1 MLNEVN
7 INYRI
12 LDCRVLLWNKFRTR
26 TLVFVNWSR
35 RSRITLA
42 DNLFNEIYNKTKP
55 TTRSVRRQSKWFRTW
70 ATQCCLNC
78 SRRTLRRSAENV
90 YHIGVKA
97 SSVAHADI
105 SWKKLWPIEVSLII
119 RWTFFQSQNTSSRR
133 RDFMVTDMGK
143 LQKKNI
149 ILSTTW
155 KRDVSRRMSKGS
167 TIVPHI
173 IIFSSQ
179 TKLDLSRKVW
189 THHWEIFLTSTKRCL
204 HQAVYTKNLEND
216 HSGPCHIGSTRNG
229 THHRVLLPICGNGLD
244 PGGFPRNSKKVDE
257 RGCTQML
264 MMERDS
270 LFFYRFLGC
279 TSDELLKDNTSK
291 DPFSQC
297 EQLQGIHTSAKSIY
311 ENIDDDGNDGTN
323 TQSNK
328 HNNMLNVD
336 ATLACEHARVHQ
348 LKTRECFLFVCSV
361 VSLLCCYCF
370 LCQWMIPCAH
380 IVDQVSLGTQVC
392 ALFISSSSPC
402 FSCTCWV
409 SCLYLFLHL
418 LWGE

>member
-167 TIVPHI
+167 TIVSHI

-179 TKLDLSRKVW
+179 TKLDLSPK
-189 THHWEIFLTSTKRCL
+189 
-204 HQAVYTKNLEND
+204 
-216 HSGPCHIGSTRNG
+216 
-229 THHRVLLPICGNGLD
+229 GLD
-244 PGGFPRNSKKVDE
+244 TPLRNLSNFNKALFTSKQFTPRIWRTTIQVHAILEVQGTAPIIEFFFQLVAMDWILVVFPEIQKKSMKEDARKCWWWNGIV
-257 RGCTQML
+257 C
-264 MMERDS
+264 
-270 LFFYRFLGC
+270 FYRFLGY

-297 EQLQGIHTSAKSIY
+297 EQLQGIHTRIRSP
-311 ENIDDDGNDGTN
+311 NMGTLTMTEMMARMRRATSTITCWTWTLPLHVN
-323 TQSNK
+323 THEYTNWRLVS
-328 HNNMLNVD
+328 V
-336 ATLACEHARVHQ
+336 
-348 LKTRECFLFVCSV
+348 FYLFV
-361 VSLLCCYCF
+361 L
-370 LCQWMIPCAH
+370 
-380 IVDQVSLGTQVC
+380 
-392 ALFISSSSPC
+392 
-402 FSCTCWV
+402 
-409 SCLYLFLHL
+409 
-418 LWGE
+418 